1 MSDVIENDTRNY
13 YDPMFCGTENYS
25 LYSPFGPASMGL
37 KITDSVV
44 HFAKEKKAWWTLD
57 VIYSYLPEIVKVLK
71 EADSNIIFLHF
82 DVKDS
87 VCDFYAQLDS
97 GMPKLFQQHI
107 EFTDLAT
114 PIMLYLQDDVLMF
127 PSDY

>member
-1 MSDVIENDTRNY
+1 MADEKKFDY
-13 YDPMFCGTENYS
+13 YDPMFCGTESYT
-25 LYSPFGPASMGL
+25 LYNPLGTGFFNL
-37 KITDSVV
+37 KLTDSVV
-44 HFAKEKKAWWTLD
+44 HFAEEKKAWWTVD
-57 VIYSYLPEIVKVLK
+57 VVYSYLPEIAGVLK

-82 DVKDS
+82 DVKDGE
-87 VCDFYAQLDS
+87 CDFYAQLDS